1 MMMPADR
8 DRVQVRRALEC
19 VLGLGLLVLLV
30 GCGRPPQPRTR
41 ASAAPSDTDPVWH
54 YEGEEGPEHWA
65 DLTPAFAAC
74 REGTMQSP
82 IDIPLPVPSDMTPA
96 LSLQFPPAALR
107 IAHHEHVADG
117 INNGHTIQ
125 INYDDGDTLALGDAA
140 YELVQYHFH
149 HPSEHTLSG
158 RRFPMEMH
166 MVHRAASGGLAVVA
180 VLIDEGRHNAAFD
193 PVWNNLPR
201 TKGVET
207 HYEHVTVDVDALLP
221 AVHTSYRY
229 DGSLT
234 TPPCTEGV
242 KWFVLTTPIEL
253 DVAQVHAFGDL
264 IGENS
269 RPVQPVNGRAIVADV
284 VH

>member
-1 MMMPADR
+1 MPR
-8 DRVQVRRALEC
+8 RPSVRHRVRPALESI
-19 VLGLGLLVLLV
+19 VGLGLLVLMV
-30 GCGRPPQPRTR
+30 GCGRAPQPRTR
-41 ASAAPSDTDPVWH
+41 PSAAPAETDPVWH
-54 YEGEEGPEHWA
+54 YEGEEGPEHWGG
-65 DLTPAFAAC
+65 LTPAFAAC
-74 REGTMQSP
+74 RDGRMQSP

-96 LSLQFPPAALR
+96 LTLQFPPAALR

-140 YELVQYHFH
+140 YELVQFHFH
-149 HPSEHTLSG
+149 HPSEHAFSG

-166 MVHRAASGGLAVVA
+166 MVHRSPSGSLAVIA
-180 VLIDEGRHNAAFD
+180 VLIAEGAHNPAFD
-193 PVWNNLPR
+193 PIWHNLPAR
-201 TKGVET
+201 KGVET
-207 HYEHVTVDVDALLP
+207 HYEHITVDVDALLP
-221 AVHTSYRY
+221 ATHTSYRY

-242 KWFVLTTPIEL
+242 KWFVLTTPIAL
-253 DVAQVHAFGDL
+253 DARQVHAFSDL

-269 RPVQPVNGRAIVADV
+269 RPVQPLNGRAIVADI